1 MGETIDFQEKRKEF
15 LRQNKVDIEVPT
27 FMQKQNR
34 EVYRASRKERERVQ
48 RHNSKLRRKAVA
60 KRLATIGLVGL
71 IAFGGYKGY
80 QSYQEKNESI
90 TLEQALENGESLDTL
105 KIDNSIKNELDSI
118 KEELTGNNITNQ
130 ELLQLSTKINNL
142 QFDTLKTKLS
152 KTLNVDES
160 DITLHTGVVSNQ
172 TGETHESVQV
182 QDGQTYV
189 GKEIFNNTNTI
200 SYDISRYI
208 KDIGEMQTMMG
219 KMQTGD
225 IDRNSIIKS
234 YKSTI
239 KEIEQMATSKMFVDD
254 KGNISIQKLQKRD
267 LEKEDNKIA
276 KQDRQV
282 DDEMEK

>member
-48 RHNSKLRRKAVA
+48 RHNSKRRRKALA
-60 KRLATIGLVGL
+60 KRLAIIGLVGL

-208 KDIGEMQTMMG
+208 KDIGEMQTLMG